1 MNGTMMRLWAG
12 LFVLVVFV
20 GGLAAGFVVR
30 PMLSSA
36 FSYRS
41 PRPAFE
47 PGPRFARGPRGA
59 RRPRVTE
66 RLLDRIATQIALTPD
81 QRQQLEEVFE
91 NRRQRFR
98 RLDEDIRRQF
108 ETEQEQMT
116 MDIATILTAEQMEVF
131 ENEIIQMRRD
141 RRRPERFRGPPQRP
155 EESRRPPPWFR

>member
-1 MNGTMMRLWAG
+1 MNGTMIRLWAG

>member
-81 QRQQLEEVFE
+81 QRQQLEAVFE

-141 RRRPERFRGPPQRP
+141 RRRPERFRSPPQRP

>member
-20 GGLAAGFVVR
+20 GGRAAGFVVR

-81 QRQQLEEVFE
+81 QRQQLEAVFE

-131 ENEIIQMRRD
+131 KNEIIQMRRD

>member
-30 PMLSSA
+30 PLLSGA

-41 PRPAFE
+41 LRPSFE
-47 PGPRFARGPRGA
+47 PGPRGT
-59 RRPRVTE
+59 RRPRATE
-66 RLLDRIATQIALTPD
+66 RLLNRIATQIALTPD
-81 QRQQLEEVFE
+81 QRQQLETVFE
-91 NRRQRFR
+91 NGRQRFR
-98 RLDEDIRRQF
+98 RLDEEIRRQF

-116 MDIATILTAEQMEVF
+116 VDIATILTAEQMEIFV
-131 ENEIIQMRRD
+131 NEIVQMRRD

>member
-30 PMLSSA
+30 PLLSSA

-47 PGPRFARGPRGA
+47 PGPRGA